1 MCSYLGARAS
11 CPHLVM
17 KGFILNR
24 HKHYRTG
31 VIHQPRAVMDEATA
45 GRETMA
51 NRPKHLEEICRRFGV
66 AILYVFG
73 SCADQVADWLED
85 RRCCLNIQNS
95 DVDLGVVPEP
105 GTRPNVKQK
114 VLLTIAIEDFLRIS
128 RVDLVSVPEADP
140 FLAANII
147 RGHRLYCRDPHAAD
161 EYDLFILRR
170 AGDLIPLERE
180 RLALILGS
188 ES

>member
-1 MCSYLGARAS
+1 MMKVKRQEMIRRRGWGIDQVASGAGDMGKRA
-11 CPHLVM
+11 
-17 KGFILNR
+17 G
-24 HKHYRTG
+24 
-31 VIHQPRAVMDEATA
+31 E
-45 GRETMA
+45 
-51 NRPKHLEEICRRFGV
+51 LEEICRRFGV
-66 AILYVFG
+66 SILYVFG

-85 RRCCLNIQNS
+85 RRSCLDIQNS

-105 GTRPNVKQK
+105 GTRMNVKQK
-114 VLLTIAIEDFLRIS
+114 VLLTIATEDFLGIS

-147 RGHRLYCRDPHAAD
+147 RGYRLYCRDPHAAD